1 MTKEWSKLDLLQ
13 KETKLY
19 PINYEITKK
28 CYTITDVC
36 EVHDNESVAT
46 GLYYTIS
53 CETLSDQLLDINQ
66 VDMKDHERWFM
77 KDGDGKFFTTPEAAH
92 GAYVDSEEHKNEPDQ
107 EK

>member
-19 PINYEITKK
+19 PINYEFTKK

-66 VDMKDHERWFM
+66 VDMKD
-77 KDGDGKFFTTPEAAH
+77 GNGKLFTTPEAAH